1 MQFLTWESDGTMQL
15 LGFLVLLRGDL
26 FSRVFSSFIY
36 IFGTSLN
43 CLIICACASSLFDQG
58 QPQYVTDIENTE
70 LFDFGEEMKFGIVS
84 DFVLSQYYTE
94 LFY

>member
-26 FSRVFSSFIY
+26 FSKFFHHSSAFLAPVWIV
-36 IFGTSLN
+36 S
-43 CLIICACASSLFDQG
+43 ICACASSLFDQG